1 MHRSCVVCSNEF
13 NINICVEKMEKES
26 DRSAQLSS
34 ENEQL
39 EESVKCVGMF
49 VHACCL

>member
-1 MHRSCVVCSNEF
+1 MCSNEF

-49 VHACCL
+49 VHAYCL